1 MQFLNKL
8 DIYCLIIFT
17 WSNLFLSCALCVL
30 YCCCSFFSLYI
41 CTFPVLWFSFFT
53 FFNILH
59 DQTFNVSLH
68 IIIIQGR
75 QLSCLSSQRNY
86 RDNVFILVSPG
97 IFIFNNIFLIILS
110 LLKKNLRPIQ
120 QICQLYRSKFSL
132 KSTSCKV

>member
-1 MQFLNKL
+1 MQFPNKL

-41 CTFPVLWFSFFT
+41 CTFPVLWFSLFT

-75 QLSCLSSQRNY
+75 QLFFSSQRNY
-86 RDNVFILVSPG
+86 RDNVFILVPPG
-97 IFIFNNIFLIILS
+97 IFKFHNISLIIIR
-110 LLKKNLRPIQ
+110 LLEIIINGRF
-120 QICQLYRSKFSL
+120 SKFP
-132 KSTSCKV
+132 VYR